1 MTGPVCQQIKAEVS
15 SLCDALPGW
24 YLIMYEIDI
33 RAFGARCPPLSLSS
47 LSFSPAGSRDLSFP
61 LFTTHPLSSSSLLR
75 LVLVATKLEARPS
88 KSISLVR
95 LYYAIKAQR
104 GGGGEAIH
112 SLQGCVEFRS
122 VRLPI
127 VLTVLANLYLRK
139 VVLSMFD
146 VF

>member
-95 LYYAIKAQR
+95 LYYAIKARR
-104 GGGGEAIH
+104 GEGGRGY
-112 SLQGCVEFRS
+112 SLFTRMCRIQIS
-122 VRLPI
+122 
-127 VLTVLANLYLRK
+127 TTAD
-139 VVLSMFD
+139 SFD
-146 VF
+146 RIGKPVPSKSGIIDV